1 MPDKRKLSMNWSPLK
16 FAEDSI
22 NDIKDK
28 IKICNGTETSLNA
41 ASAFGNLVTAF
52 YEKEIDRDKMS
63 EMMDEVRR
71 LLFSFNE
78 KCKCQPK

>member
-1 MPDKRKLSMNWSPLK
+1 MPDKRNLPMNWSPLK
-16 FAEDSI
+16 FAEGSI
-22 NDIKDK
+22 NDLRNK

-41 ASAFGNLVTAF
+41 ASTFGNLVTAF

-63 EMMDEVRR
+63 EMMDDVRG